1 MDLSRS
7 RIIDRIQS
15 RVMSIDEFNF
25 DRLSAPPLYSLLT
38 QQDIDRLYKI
48 ATSARYSGNATKRF
62 QAIDDVMRPRGFV
75 KLSSGTNRVCYK
87 FLEDDKF
94 VAKVAIDAVG
104 IKDNPREFMNQHIFK
119 PFVTKIFEVDPTGV
133 VAIAE
138 RVIPVTSREE
148 FESIAD
154 DVYNVITDW
163 FIGKYIMA
171 DIGTHYFMNWACR
184 RGFGPILLDFPY
196 AYELDGNKLYCSEPN
211 DNSPTGRCEGVI
223 DYDDGFNFLICSRCG
238 KRYRVQELA
247 KAIKEE
253 NIILKGR
260 RTKRMK
266 VGMKVN
272 GVMVTE
278 AKETDGDL
286 FKNAT
291 EKIERPVDVIPA
303 TGLKVSMKVTNKPV
317 NKKSNDSVR
326 SNNNKGKKN
335 NNYTNNRGIVR
346 ASGNTTNVKAS
357 IVKSKES
364 DPTPLK
370 IVAEYITEYDKENEL
385 MIYSDNNGNKVV
397 VPTSLIPVEYNDCIV
412 ENSSKADEL
421 ALALASI
428 ESLENEKID
437 LNDQLLHRLDE
448 IRELEAKIVDLE
460 DKADDGLIEKLKKQI
475 EELKN
480 GTTESKD
487 VTLLEEKN
495 TEIEKLNVSIKDL
508 EKTISDLTEQLES
521 SMKAEDEWKNK
532 FRIEAKSNEDY
543 ENKLQDKDAKLKALE
558 DMLQN
563 ANNTIEE
570 LNNVGTEIVL
580 PITDSTEEA
589 NIFDK
594 YSKYSNIS
602 PISGLLTRIST
613 VEKLGEGVEDV
624 NVILFPDGD
633 GGYLFDQD
641 GKLLCLI
648 CVNGIEVNEFLST
661 DEQSIETID
670 EAPLGSIQQ

>member
-1 MDLSRS
+1 
-7 RIIDRIQS
+7 
-15 RVMSIDEFNF
+15 
-25 DRLSAPPLYSLLT
+25 
-38 QQDIDRLYKI
+38 
-48 ATSARYSGNATKRF
+48 
-62 QAIDDVMRPRGFV
+62 
-75 KLSSGTNRVCYK
+75 
-87 FLEDDKF
+87 
-94 VAKVAIDAVG
+94 
-104 IKDNPREFMNQHIFK
+104 
-119 PFVTKIFEVDPTGV
+119 
-133 VAIAE
+133 
-138 RVIPVTSREE
+138 
-148 FESIAD
+148 
-154 DVYNVITDW
+154 
-163 FIGKYIMA
+163 
-171 DIGTHYFMNWACR
+171 
-184 RGFGPILLDFPY
+184 
-196 AYELDGNKLYCSEPN
+196 
-211 DNSPTGRCEGVI
+211 
-223 DYDDGFNFLICSRCG
+223 
-238 KRYRVQELA
+238 
-247 KAIKEE
+247 
-253 NIILKGR
+253 
-260 RTKRMK
+260 
-266 VGMKVN
+266 
-272 GVMVTE
+272 
-278 AKETDGDL
+278 
-286 FKNAT
+286 
-291 EKIERPVDVIPA
+291 
-303 TGLKVSMKVTNKPV
+303 MKVTNKPV

-326 SNNNKGKKN
+326 NNNNKGKKN

-412 ENSSKADEL
+412 ENSSKADEV

-495 TEIEKLNVSIKDL
+495 TEIEKLNASIKDL

-594 YSKYSNIS
+594 YSNILS
-602 PISGLLTRIST
+602 LLTT
-613 VEKLGEGVEDV
+613 
-624 NVILFPDGD
+624 
-633 GGYLFDQD
+633 
-641 GKLLCLI
+641 LI
-648 CVNGIEVNEFLST
+648 
-661 DEQSIETID
+661 
-670 EAPLGSIQQ
+670 